1 VNARIAITL
10 KDASVEKAQKTLDA
24 LLGRLKAGGIIEQ
37 YSFEIET
44 EAGIV
49 TEKCIFSEGNVIA

>member
-10 KDASVEKAQKTLDA
+10 KDESAEKGQKTLAD
-24 LLGRLKAGGIIEQ
+24 LLGRLQAEGIIEQ
-37 YSFEIET
+37 YRFEIET
-44 EAGIV
+44 GAGIV